1 MRRFHLA
8 LAFLGIVFGWSV
20 HLMMHPGGGAKGGRD
35 VAAQAPA
42 SPDLEQGGGGATPAS
57 LSLAGAVPP
66 GTQGAPNPVLPA
78 VAQAGRPADRP
89 QEWDRFE
96 QWLARWRAAVGD
108 EKLALE
114 EEGVSLAE
122 ERAAVLKGL
131 MQIDPKLAFEL
142 GIPLRDYVALPA
154 SVQARMERPFN
165 VQTSYDVLRSMNV
178 DENGVCNTG
187 TPLKGEQQ
195 GPAGRVVLQVG
206 NEDQMESYSYGAR
219 LTAYPGKQQ
228 TTLHGYA
235 LGNRQVLGEDSMQQL
250 AVADIEAAVSLFGES
265 SFGRGTSPVSG
276 LSADPEIA
284 AVYGGSVHW
293 FASTE
298 ELGQARALLRAIDT
312 SVNPKPVTRYFDQMG
327 LAGIARGATAEL
339 ITPQTYAP
347 LLAFVFSGYN
357 RAWTCTPKKVF
368 VAPIKYTQDAW
379 DTAKHIPSLRAITA
393 GVDQYI
399 QEMSRGK
406 SEFEV
411 IMAPSSVVL
420 SKTQYPNEGTALL
433 DKLKDYYRTSMGG
446 NPDDI
451 DIWTSFVETAN
462 GAAGVA
468 GKGLAGA
475 WRCWITNCLGQGL
488 WCHEYG
494 HCYGLPHANSWVL
507 NAGVTDPLSSS
518 GAHKEYG
525 DQMDIM
531 GSGAY
536 PQGYWRMHALWSIG
550 WRETPE
556 YQEVSSP
563 GIYRV
568 YRYDRA
574 NMGLTE
580 SQGGNPLVQGL
591 RVRRGGGVSGQLFS
605 IAHRANYSNLSTIGR
620 GLQLVWV
627 KENQEPGWYDST
639 QSHMLDLTPET
650 RGVNSDGGLVVGK
663 TFCDPVGGVSVTAL
677 ALRGTEPNVYV
688 ETEVKFGPFTGNR
701 ATSGLVLTVP
711 ATGTARTALSMSASA
726 TDADGDSLAYHWS
739 FGDGTIANTAIAAQ
753 TKTFTAGGVYTVR
766 VIVTDKKGGTATAT
780 SSITVE
786 DPLRAINSAAL
797 PNWRGGGL
805 HSIRNIDG
813 TALYAM
819 GSYEALY
826 KTTDGTNWTKLSV
839 TGSTGYTM
847 FDAASNG
854 STLVV
859 LATKDADKTVKLFF
873 SQDQGATWN
882 SFVPAAAA
890 TLSKLLWTGTN
901 FIALGGDSTN
911 NYVLLSA
918 NGVTWSKVAVPVP
931 QAGSWKAAATD
942 GNGNVLMSGTTS
954 GVPIV
959 LTAFSSDHGAT
970 WTTFTSSL
978 NADAQD
984 CAYFAGDFYVGGWN
998 MFISKVTGSG
1008 RVFTSVSTLKETRG
1022 YDFFFLPN
1030 QNFALARESR
1040 ADGTTNL
1047 QLTRTGAEWYSLG
1060 ITANPAFKRGAA
1072 FNGFMHFI
1080 QTELVNGY
1088 MTYKVARTA
1097 TAVTASFPD
1106 GDGSG
1111 GGGGGG
1117 EVDSAPAILSQPVSL
1132 AVNPGAAAS
1141 FSIWASGAAPLSYQW
1156 RKDGTPIS
1164 GATAASYAIASAG
1177 SGDLGNYQ
1185 VVVTNTHGTA
1195 TSQTASL
1202 TLNTPVTISQ
1212 HPTGRTVAL
1221 GAGLSLTVSA
1231 SGTGPLAYQ
1240 WRKGG
1245 VAIAGATAATYSVAS
1260 AQPANAGTYT
1270 VAVSNVVGSVTSEAA
1285 EVVVSGP
1292 PVITQQPLGGA
1303 FNPGAALT
1311 LRVTATSVSASTCQ
1325 WYKNNVAISGAT
1337 SPTYAVASLQTVHA
1351 GTYKV
1356 VVTNSIGAATSANA
1370 VVSINSGPS
1379 ITVQPVSKTVRSGA
1393 SVSFSVAATGTAP
1406 FSYQWKKAGANIAG
1420 ATASSY
1426 AIAATAV
1433 SHAGDYSVVVSN
1445 VAGSSTS
1452 STATLVVQV
1461 PVVITAQP
1469 ASVTLNAG
1477 SPLSLSVTA
1486 TGTGPLVYQWY
1497 KDTVAISGATAAT
1510 YSVASAAL
1518 SHWGSYTVKV
1528 SNAQGAVTSAA
1539 ANVLIAAA
1547 PAITL
1552 QPVNT
1557 SITAGAAGTLTA
1569 KVLNAVAGTYQWKK
1583 GGVNVGASQSLP
1595 AAVAVSTLS
1604 LALPAASD
1612 LTEGAYTLVLTNPRG
1627 TTTSSTANVT
1637 VNFGIPKFITYK
1649 LSASMP
1655 TAVALRAAPTN
1666 LTASIASAYNNESLL
1681 ATVRGAGTLTYKW
1694 SYQGATQKTPTPI
1707 PSQTTATLNFASPAV
1722 PKGKV
1727 VTYILVV
1734 SNSLGSATGKFTVGT
1749 SVAPPVGGMT
1759 VLAEPLP
1766 TSVPVGGSATL
1777 SVALS
1782 GAPVSY
1788 TWYRVAA
1795 AGVLDTVPAPSAPDL
1810 VLPSVSPTSAGEYFV
1825 VATDLAG
1832 GSVSSKTATITVL
1845 PAGE

>member
-1 MRRFHLA
+1 MRKFYLA
-8 LAFLGIVFGWSV
+8 LVFLGIVFGWCV
-20 HLMMHPGGGAKGGRD
+20 RQ
-35 VAAQAPA
+35 V
-42 SPDLEQGGGGATPAS
+42 
-57 LSLAGAVPP
+57 VPP
-66 GTQGAPNPVLPA
+66 GGAAKSGGEAATLSSASEEQEGGVAPSSLSAVAVTPGAVLSAAPA
-78 VAQAGRPADRP
+78 VANPSAPQAGQATDRP

-96 QWLARWRAAVGD
+96 QWLARWRAASAD

-114 EEGVSLAE
+114 EEGVALAE
-122 ERAAVLKGL
+122 ERSAVLKGL
-131 MQIDPKLAFEL
+131 MQMAPKLAFEL
-142 GIPLRDYVALPA
+142 GVPLRDYVALPA
-154 SVQARMERPFN
+154 SVQAKMERPFN
-165 VQTSYDVLRSMNV
+165 VQTSFDVLRSMNV

-187 TPLKGEQQ
+187 APLKGEQQ

-206 NEDQMESYSYGAR
+206 DEEQVESYAYGAR
-219 LTAYPGKQQ
+219 LAAYPGKQQ

-312 SVNPKPVTRYFDQMG
+312 SVNPKPVTRYFKQMG
-327 LAGIARGATAEL
+327 LAGSARGAVAEL

-368 VAPIKYTQDAW
+368 VAPIKYTQDSW
-379 DTAKHIPSLRAITA
+379 DTTKHLPSLQAITA
-393 GVDQYI
+393 GVDKYI

-411 IMAPSSVVL
+411 IMAQSAVVL
-420 SKTQYPNEGTALL
+420 SKTLYPNEGVALL
-433 DKLKDYYRTSMGG
+433 EQLKTYYRTTMGG
-446 NPDDI
+446 DPDDI

-462 GAAGVA
+462 GAAGLS

-507 NAGVTDPLSSS
+507 NAGVTDPVSSS
-518 GAHKEYG
+518 GLHKEYG

-531 GSGAY
+531 GGGAY

-568 YRYDRA
+568 YRYDHP

-580 SQGGNPLVQGL
+580 SQGSNALTQGL
-591 RVRRGGGVSGQLFS
+591 RIRRGGGVSGQLFS
-605 IAHRANYSNLSTIGR
+605 IAHRANYTNLPTIGR

-650 RGVNSDGGLVVGK
+650 RGVNSDGGLVIGK

-701 ATSGLVLTVP
+701 APAGLALTVP
-711 ATGTARTALSMSASA
+711 ATGTARSSLTMSATA

-739 FGDGTIANTAIAAQ
+739 FGDGTIAHTAMASQ
-753 TKTFTAGGVYTVR
+753 TKTFTAGGVYAVK
-766 VIVTDKKGGTATAT
+766 VVVTDKKGGTATAT
-780 SSITVE
+780 ASITVE
-786 DPLRAINSAAL
+786 DPLRAISSAAL

-826 KTTDGTNWTKLSV
+826 KTTDGTNWTKLAV
-839 TGSTGYTM
+839 TGSTGYSM

-854 STLVV
+854 LTLVV

-882 SFVPAAAA
+882 SYVPAAAA

-918 NGVTWSKVAVPVP
+918 NGVTWSKVAVPAP
-931 QAGSWKAAATD
+931 QTGSWKAGATD
-942 GNGNVLMSGTTS
+942 GNGNVLLTGSTS
-954 GVPIV
+954 GVPTV
-959 LTAFSSDHGAT
+959 LTAFSSNHGAT
-970 WTTFTSSL
+970 WTTFTTGL

-984 CAYFAGDFYVGGWN
+984 CACFNGNFYVGGWN
-998 MFISKVTGSG
+998 MFISKVTDSG
-1008 RVFTSVSTLKETRG
+1008 RVFASVSTLKETRG

-1030 QNFALARESR
+1030 ANFALARESR
-1040 ADGTTNL
+1040 ADGTINL
-1047 QLTRTGAEWYSLG
+1047 QLTRDGAEWFSLG
-1060 ITANPAFKRGAA
+1060 IPGNPAFKRGAA
-1072 FNGFMHFI
+1072 FNGYMHFI

-1088 MTYKVARTA
+1088 TTFKVARTN
-1097 TAVTASFPD
+1097 TEVTASFS
-1106 GDGSG
+1106 GGG

-1117 EVDSAPAILSQPVSL
+1117 EVDTAPEILSQPVSV
-1132 AVNPGAAAS
+1132 AVNPGATAS
-1141 FSIWASGAAPLSYQW
+1141 FSVWASGAAPLSYQW
-1156 RKDGTPIS
+1156 SKDGAPIGGATSASYPIS
-1164 GATAASYAIASAG
+1164 SAG
-1177 SGDLGNYQ
+1177 SADVGSYQ
-1185 VVVTNTHGTA
+1185 VVVTNALGTA
-1195 TSQTASL
+1195 TSQAASL
-1202 TLNTPVTISQ
+1202 TLNVPVTITQ
-1212 HPTGRTVAL
+1212 QPQGRTVAL
-1221 GAGLSLTVSA
+1221 GAGLSLSVTAV
-1231 SGTGPLAYQ
+1231 GTGPLAYQ

-1245 VAIAGATAATYSVAS
+1245 VAIAGATAASYAVAA
-1260 AQPANAGTYT
+1260 AQLANAGSYT
-1270 VAVSNVVGSVTSEAA
+1270 VAVSNVVGSVISQSA

-1292 PVITQQPLGGA
+1292 PVITQQPAGGA
-1303 FNPGAALT
+1303 FNPGTALS
-1311 LRVTATSVSASTCQ
+1311 LRVTATGVSASTYQ
-1325 WYKNNVAISGAT
+1325 WYKNNVAITGET
-1337 SPTYAVASLQTVHA
+1337 SSTYAVASLLPTHA

-1356 VVTNSIGAATSANA
+1356 VVTNSIGSTTSGNA

-1379 ITVQPVSKTVRSGA
+1379 ITLQPVSKTVRSGA
-1393 SVSFSVAATGTAP
+1393 AVSFSVTATGTAP
-1406 FSYQWKKAGANIAG
+1406 FTYQWRKAGANIAG
-1420 ATASSY
+1420 ATASAY

-1433 SHAGDYSVVVSN
+1433 SHAGDYSVVVRN

-1452 STATLVVQV
+1452 STATLTVQL

-1486 TGTGPLVYQWY
+1486 TGTGPLSYQWY
-1497 KDTVAISGATAAT
+1497 KDTVPVSGATAAT
-1510 YSVASAAL
+1510 YSVASASLA
-1518 SHWGSYTVKV
+1518 HWGSYTVKV
-1528 SNAQGAVTSAA
+1528 TNVQGAVTSAA
-1539 ANVLIAAA
+1539 ARVLIAAA
-1547 PAITL
+1547 PALTL
-1552 QPVNT
+1552 QPAST
-1557 SITAGAAGTLTA
+1557 AITAGVAGSLRA
-1569 KVLNAVAGTYQWKK
+1569 QVLNAVAGTYQWKK
-1583 GGVNVGASQSLP
+1583 GGVNVGPSQILP
-1595 AAVAVSTLS
+1595 AAPALSTLTLS
-1604 LALPAASD
+1604 LPAASD
-1612 LTEGAYTLVLTNPRG
+1612 LTEGAYTLVLTNARG
-1627 TTTSSTANVT
+1627 TTTSATANVT
-1637 VNFGIPKFITYK
+1637 VNFGLPKFITYK
-1649 LSASMP
+1649 LSASMA
-1655 TAVALRAAPTN
+1655 TAAALRNAPTN
-1666 LTASIASAYNNESLL
+1666 LTASLPKAYSNESLL
-1681 ATVRGAGTLTYKW
+1681 VTVRGAGTLTYKW
-1694 SYQGATQKTPTPI
+1694 FYQGITEKNPTLLPGH
-1707 PSQTTATLNFASPAV
+1707 TTATLNFASPAV

-1734 SNSLGSATGKFTVGT
+1734 NNSLGGATAKFTVGE
-1749 SVAPPVGGMT
+1749 SVAPPSGGMT
-1759 VLAEPLP
+1759 IIAEPFP
-1766 TSVPVGGSATL
+1766 VSAPVGASATL
-1777 SVALS
+1777 SVSLR

-1795 AGVLDTVPAPSAPDL
+1795 AGALESVPALSAPDL
-1810 VLPSVSPTSAGEYFV
+1810 VLPSVSPASAGEYFV
-1825 VATDLAG
+1825 VATGRDGA
-1832 GSVSSKTATITVL
+1832 SVSSKKATLTVL
-1845 PAGE
+1845 PAGD

>member
-1 MRRFHLA
+1 MRKFHLV
-8 LAFLGIVFGWSV
+8 LAFLGIVFGWSIR
-20 HLMMHPGGGAKGGRD
+20 HMMQPAGEAKAGGAVAESAAVSTELQQGGGA
-35 VAAQAPA
+35 V
-42 SPDLEQGGGGATPAS
+42 ATPA
-57 LSLAGAVPP
+57 LPVFADA
-66 GTQGAPNPVLPA
+66 VLPA
-78 VAQAGRPADRP
+78 TPAVSNPPAPAAVPADPLAGRP

-96 QWLARWRAAVGD
+96 QWLARWRAAGAD

-114 EEGVSLAE
+114 EEGAFLAE
-122 ERAAVLKGL
+122 ERAAVLRGL
-131 MQIDPKLAFEL
+131 MRIDPKLAFEL

-154 SVQARMERPFN
+154 SVQAKMERPFN
-165 VQTSYDVLRSMNV
+165 LQTSYDVLRSMNV
-178 DENGVCNTG
+178 DESGVCNTG
-187 TPLKGEQQ
+187 APLKGEQQ

-206 NEDQMESYSYGAR
+206 SEEQMESYAYGAR
-219 LTAYPGKQQ
+219 LAGYPGKQQ

-235 LGNRQVLGEDSMQQL
+235 LEGRQVLGEDSMQQL

-276 LSADPEIA
+276 LPADPEIA

-312 SVNPKPVTRYFDQMG
+312 SVNPKPVTRYFAQMG
-327 LAGIARGATAEL
+327 LASIARGSATEL
-339 ITPQTYAP
+339 ITPETYGP
-347 LLAFVFSGYN
+347 LMAFVFSAYN

-379 DTAKHIPSLRAITA
+379 DTTKHIPSLRAINA

-411 IMAPSSVVL
+411 ILAPSAVVL
-420 SKTQYPNEGTALL
+420 SKTQYPNESVALL
-433 DKLKDYYRTSMGG
+433 EKLKEYYRTSMGG

-462 GAAGVA
+462 GAAGVS

-494 HCYGLPHANSWVL
+494 HCYGLPHANAWVL

-518 GAHKEYG
+518 GTHKEYG

-550 WRETPE
+550 WRDTPE
-556 YQEVSSP
+556 YQEVSVP

-568 YRYDRA
+568 YRYDQP
-574 NMGLTE
+574 NMGLAE
-580 SQGGNPLVQGL
+580 AQAGNVLTQGL
-591 RVRRGGGVSGQLFS
+591 RIRRGGAVSGQLFS
-605 IAHRANYSNLSTIGR
+605 VAHRANYTNLPSIAR
-620 GLQLVWV
+620 GLQVVWL
-627 KENQEPGWYDST
+627 KENQEAGWYDTT

-650 RGVNSDGGLVVGK
+650 RGVNSDGGLVIGR
-663 TFCDPVGGVSVTAL
+663 TFCDTVGGVAVTAL

-701 ATSGLVLTVP
+701 PPAGLVLTVP
-711 ATGTARTALSMSASA
+711 ATGTARTALSMSATA
-726 TDADGDSLAYHWS
+726 TDADGDSLAYHWN
-739 FGDGTIANTAIAAQ
+739 FGDGTIANTAMAAQ
-753 TKTFTAGGVYTVR
+753 TKTFTAGGVYTVK

-780 SSITVE
+780 ASVTVA
-786 DPLRAINSAAL
+786 DPLRAISSAAL

-819 GSYEALY
+819 GSYESLY

-873 SQDQGATWN
+873 SQDQGATWS
-882 SFVPAAAA
+882 SFVPAAAS
-890 TLSKLLWTGTN
+890 TLSRLLWTGTN
-901 FIALGGDSTN
+901 FLAFGGDSTN

-931 QAGSWKAAATD
+931 QTGSWKAAATD
-942 GNGNVLMSGTTS
+942 GNGNVLMSGSTS

-959 LTAFSSDHGAT
+959 LTAFSSNHGAT
-970 WTTFTSSL
+970 WTTFTTSL

-984 CAYFAGDFYVGGWN
+984 CAYFDGNFYVGGWN
-998 MFISKVTGSG
+998 MFVSKVTDSG
-1008 RVFTSVSTLKETRG
+1008 RVFTSVSTVRETRG
-1022 YDFFFLPN
+1022 YDFFLLPN
-1030 QNFALARESR
+1030 QKFALARESR
-1040 ADGTTNL
+1040 SDGTINL
-1047 QLTRTGAEWYSLG
+1047 QLTRNGSEWFSLG
-1060 ITANPAFKRGAA
+1060 ITGNPAFKRGAA
-1072 FNGFMHFI
+1072 FNGHMHFI
-1080 QTELVNGY
+1080 QTEIVNGY
-1088 MTYKVARTA
+1088 MTNKVAKTA
-1097 TAVTASFPD
+1097 TAVTASFD
-1106 GDGSG
+1106 EGDGG
-1111 GGGGGG
+1111 DGG
-1117 EVDSAPAILSQPVSL
+1117 EVDSAPAILSQPNSL
-1132 AVNPGAAAS
+1132 AANPGASVS
-1141 FSIWASGAAPLSYQW
+1141 FSVWASGAAPLSYQW
-1156 RKDGTPIS
+1156 SKDGAVLA
-1164 GATAASYAIASAG
+1164 GATNASYSIDSVG
-1177 SGDLGNYQ
+1177 SGDVGSYRVEVRNALGA
-1185 VVVTNTHGTA
+1185 A
-1195 TSQTASL
+1195 TSQAASL
-1202 TLNTPVTISQ
+1202 TLNVPVTITQ
-1212 HPTGRTVAL
+1212 QPVGRTVAL
-1221 GAGLSLTVSA
+1221 GTGLSLSVTA
-1231 SGTGPLAYQ
+1231 SGTGPIAYQ

-1245 VAIAGATAATYSVAS
+1245 VAISGATAATYSVAS
-1260 AQPANAGTYT
+1260 AQLANAGGYT
-1270 VAVSNVVGSVTSEAA
+1270 VVVSNVAGSVTSQNA
-1285 EVVVSGP
+1285 EVIVSGP
-1292 PVITQQPLGGA
+1292 PVITLQPVGGA
-1303 FNPGAALT
+1303 FNPGAALS
-1311 LRVTATSVSASTCQ
+1311 LRVTATSVSASTYQ
-1325 WYKNNVAISGAT
+1325 WYKNSVAISGAT
-1337 SPTYAVASLQTVHA
+1337 SATYAVASLQASHA

-1356 VVTNSIGAATSANA
+1356 VITNSVGAATSSNA
-1370 VVSINSGPS
+1370 VVSINSGPA
-1379 ITVQPVSKTVRSGA
+1379 ITVQPLSKTVRSGSA
-1393 SVSFSVAATGTAP
+1393 VAFSVTATGTAP
-1406 FSYQWKKAGANIAG
+1406 FSYQWKKAGTNIAG
-1420 ATASSY
+1420 ATSSSY
-1426 AIAATAV
+1426 AIAAAAV
-1433 SHAGDYSVVVSN
+1433 ANAGDYSVVVSN

-1452 STATLVVQV
+1452 ATATLTVQV
-1461 PVVITAQP
+1461 PVVLTAQP
-1469 ASVTLNAG
+1469 AGRTLNAG

-1486 TGTGPLVYQWY
+1486 TGTGPLTYQWY

-1518 SHWGSYTVKV
+1518 AHWGSYTVKV
-1528 SNAQGAVTSAA
+1528 TNAQGAVTSAA
-1539 ANVLIAAA
+1539 ANVLISAA
-1547 PAITL
+1547 PSLTL
-1552 QPVNT
+1552 QPAST
-1557 SITAGAAGTLTA
+1557 SLKVGVAGVLTA

-1583 GGVNVGASQSLP
+1583 GGVNVGPAQTLP
-1595 AAVAVSTLS
+1595 AAFTVSTLTLS
-1604 LALPAASD
+1604 LPAASD

-1627 TTTSSTANVT
+1627 STTSATANVT
-1637 VNFGIPKFITYK
+1637 VSFGPPKFITYK
-1649 LSASMP
+1649 LSASMA
-1655 TAVALRAAPTN
+1655 TAVALRDAPAN

-1694 SYQGATQKTPTPI
+1694 SYQGVTEKSPTLI
-1707 PSQTTATLNFASPAV
+1707 PGQTTATLNFASPTV

-1734 SNSLGSATGKFTVGT
+1734 SNTLGSATAKFTVGK
-1749 SVAPPVGGMT
+1749 SIAPPAGSMT
-1759 VLAEPLP
+1759 VTVQPLP
-1766 TSVPVGGSATL
+1766 ASVPVGSSATL
-1777 SVALS
+1777 SVTMS

-1795 AGVLDTVPAPSAPDL
+1795 SGVLDTVPAPSAPDL
-1810 VLPSVSPTSAGEYFV
+1810 VLPAVTSASAGEYFV
-1825 VATDLAG
+1825 VATDRAG
-1832 GSVSSKTATITVL
+1832 GSVSSKTATLTVV